1 MQHDCTIN
9 RHYGRDDMAEAVL
22 AAAGKAHPTVD
33 DLSPFDEFH
42 IGGRAATAHLAKAL
56 TFQTGQKILD
66 VGCGIGGATRFFA
79 QNYDLHVTGIDLTE
93 SYIEAATTLSA
104 AVGLS
109 NSVRFMTGNALSL
122 PFENE
127 TFDGAYSIHTAMNIA
142 DKAKLYQEIRRVLKR
157 GAIFGLYDILH
168 SENPAPLDFP
178 VPWASSTKM
187 SFLSSIGE
195 LKSFLVDAGFEI
207 LESEDRRDFT
217 VQALSNPILQS
228 KNSPARLVMGD
239 NYALKI
245 ANLRHAVSE
254 RRCTPWQVICRATG
268 GSVTMK

>member
-1 MQHDCTIN
+1 MQGDCTIN

-22 AAAGKAHPTVD
+22 ATVGKANPTAD

-42 IGGRAATAHLAKAL
+42 IGGRTATAHLAKAL
-56 TFQTGQKILD
+56 AFQTGQKILD
-66 VGCGIGGATRFFA
+66 VGCGIGGAARFFA
-79 QNYDLHVTGIDLTE
+79 SNYDLHVTGIDLTE

-157 GAIFGLYDILH
+157 GAVFGLYDILRG
-168 SENPAPLDFP
+168 ENSDPLDFP
-178 VPWASSTKM
+178 VPWASAPEM
-187 SFLSSIGE
+187 SFLSTLEE
-195 LKSFLVDAGFEI
+195 LKETLACAGFEI
-207 LESEDRRDFT
+207 FSTENRREFA
-217 VQALSNPILQS
+217 VQALNNPILQS

-239 NYALKI
+239 DYATKI
-245 ANLRHAVSE
+245 EHLRHAVEDE
-254 RRCTPWQVICRATG
+254 RCSPWQIICRA
-268 GSVTMK
+268 V